1 MRDRHFGRVIGMN
14 RAERH
19 GWAAGLLGAWAV
31 GAVDPAEEADMR
43 RHLAECGLCRDEA
56 AQLRD
61 AVEGLVEAGD
71 LASPG
76 VWEQVL
82 TTIHSRVG
90 AEAEAWLRVIEP
102 TIRVGLVD
110 DEPDMRDLWRAWL
123 SRAGGFEVVGEA
135 GDGDSAVAM
144 AERERPD
151 VLVLDL
157 AMPGRSGLDALPGL
171 GVRAPG
177 TKVLACSAHEDLL
190 TEAVD
195 RGAAGGFLKSGHGR
209 ELPARL
215 REVLDSES

>member
-1 MRDRHFGRVIGMN
+1 MN

-31 GAVDPAEEADMR
+31 GAVDPAEDADMG
-43 RHLAECGLCRDEA
+43 RHLAECGPCRHEA

-61 AVEGLVEAGD
+61 AVEGLVEAGE

-82 TTIHSRVG
+82 STIHARVG
-90 AEAEAWLRVIEP
+90 AEAEAWLRVAAP

-110 DEPDMRDLWRAWL
+110 DEPDIRHLWRAWL

-135 GDGDSAVAM
+135 GDGDAAVAM

-157 AMPGRSGLDALPGL
+157 AMPGRSGLEALSSL
-171 GVRAPG
+171 GACAPEM
-177 TKVLACSAHEDLL
+177 KVVACSAHEDLL
-190 TEAVD
+190 SEAVD
-195 RGAAGGFLKSGHGR
+195 RGAAGGFLKTGPCQ

-215 REVLDSES
+215 REVLGSAS